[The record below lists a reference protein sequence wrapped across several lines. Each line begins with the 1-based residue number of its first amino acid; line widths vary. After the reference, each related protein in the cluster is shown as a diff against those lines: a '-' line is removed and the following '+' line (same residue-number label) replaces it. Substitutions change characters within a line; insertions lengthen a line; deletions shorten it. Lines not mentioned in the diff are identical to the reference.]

1 MSTLFFPPVKHLQ
14 PSYSHLHL
22 DSSVL
27 TLEEGTACLSK
38 AIPLFCTP
46 ETKIKK
52 TKKASAPLHS
62 HTHSLWPS
70 PGLCLR
76 RLSISFLSWHH
87 PGRQYN
93 LVAEC
98 MQFKGQG
105 SPPGSTTQQ
114 LCDLGIVISPT
125 PSFLKWQYQHI
136 HHRIILIH
144 IPAVLTYSKCSV
156 NVNYY

>member
-1 MSTLFFPPVKHLQ
+1 MSALFFPPVKHLQ
-14 PSYSHLHL
+14 PSYSRLHR

-27 TLEEGTACLSK
+27 TLEEGTTRLSK
-38 AIPLFCTP
+38 AMTLFCTP

-52 TKKASAPLHS
+52 TKKASPPLHS
-62 HTHSLWPS
+62 HTHALWPS
-70 PGLCLR
+70 QGLCLR
-76 RLSISFLSWHH
+76 RLSIPFLSRHH
-87 PGRQYN
+87 QGRQCN

-98 MQFKGQG
+98 TQFKGLG

-144 IPAVLTYSKCSV
+144 IPAVLTYSKCSA